1 MLTSN
6 NQHLKRD
13 IILLFIAGNLSYFL
27 DLSTSKNLYKNCMT
41 LAPQVFI
48 LLHHYI
54 SIFSLFAW
62 ISNNKFILIINI
74 ILIICMFS
82 HWMMNDNVCE
92 WTRKTKEQC
101 GINEDFRSII
111 KVLFPNFGDENRSN
125 QIIYLT
131 FSLII
136 SLIKLTRFIKNK
148 N

>member
-13 IILLFIAGNLSYFL
+13 ILLLFLAGNLSYIL
-27 DLSTSKNLYKNCMT
+27 DIATSQNLYKNCMT
-41 LAPQVFI
+41 IAPQTFL

-62 ISNNKFILIINI
+62 ISNNKYILISNI
-74 ILIICMFS
+74 ILILCMFT
-82 HWMMNDNVCE
+82 HWMMNGNVCE

-101 GINEDFRSII
+101 GIKEDFRSII
-111 KVLFPNFGDENRSN
+111 KVLFPNFGDENRTN
-125 QIIYLT
+125 QIIYLF

-136 SLIKLTRFIKNK
+136 SIIKLTRFNK